1 MKRFKI
7 IVITALLSV
16 LWVNLATAHQ
26 PNMSDERA
34 AYITRDGLMHLL
46 NSQRYI
52 LIRMLTGQS
61 PVDQGEFVRSAKA
74 VSALLSMIPVAFEKN
89 LMVDESRAE
98 ADIWT
103 NWDDFVSVA
112 ETQSKLA
119 AEIAALA
126 EINGAESVLQRVRE
140 FDCGSCHGPYRK

>member
-7 IVITALLSV
+7 IVMTALLCV
-16 LWVNLATAHQ
+16 LWVNFATAHQ

-61 PVDQGEFVRSAKA
+61 PVDQAEF
-74 VSALLSMIPVAFEKN
+74 ALLSMIPVAFEKN
-89 LMVDESRAE
+89 LMVDESRAKAE
-98 ADIWT
+98 IWT
-103 NWDDFVSVA
+103 NWDDFVAVA
-112 ETQSKLA
+112 DTQSKLA